1 MSYDWGSCVPDSQ
14 RSEIS
19 HQRKEEEELIV
30 IDRGSEIDINIDPID
45 IHQEM
50 WLNVT
55 EMFVADTDGEID
67 VDVDGVIR
75 QWMRAEEFDFFL

>member
-1 MSYDWGSCVPDSQ
+1 VPDSQ

-19 HQRKEEEELIV
+19 HQRKEEEEELIV

-50 WLNVT
+50 
-55 EMFVADTDGEID
+55 
-67 VDVDGVIR
+67 
-75 QWMRAEEFDFFL
+75 